1 MDTLHL
7 HLKMNEDN
15 SRMDPSVHSGILT
28 LEVVNLNPSH
38 SWQSKHTKETLY
50 VKIERIV
57 HDKKSD
63 KKEKAPLEKVSTSV
77 SSSSSMD
84 DGKLEF
90 CSTTFVETINVILY
104 SSEGEKKK
112 GKKLDSVQTEI
123 NLRRIKSPL
132 YVQFVKK
139 NDKYCTCD
147 IGVLFKP
154 TIHRYYEIEIF
165 FGDFD
170 VFRAVTST
178 IKTDE
183 VSEPYSI
190 ELAQNLCELY
200 KNLDTVEPL
209 MQMLIEEH
217 LAATTDP
224 ILFLREPSFTT
235 LLLNEYLF
243 NEGLPFIKKA
253 LKLVLTFAGSPEYIG
268 TIQLDPSIAKHNP
281 KELKN
286 LQQAVFYVVESVLNG
301 INDSVTLLTPGI
313 CNLLKF
319 VEEKVANQFTNG
331 AVKYALST
339 ILFLRFI
346 CPAIVAP
353 ERCKIFKESETTGL
367 PIQRFLV
374 MVAKVIQQIA
384 NGELFGLEN
393 ESMQVFNSFIPKG
406 KAQVEKFMKSIT
418 KLSLPSIPTSS
429 AVSVRLCENLR
440 KIVIDKQ
447 NLLRPILSV
456 KHIELMDCIVT
467 RDPIS
472 SLTPNNSAPQTP
484 KSSPI
489 LLSNSEELARLT
501 AFD

>member
-1 MDTLHL
+1 
-7 HLKMNEDN
+7 
-15 SRMDPSVHSGILT
+15 
-28 LEVVNLNPSH
+28 
-38 SWQSKHTKETLY
+38 
-50 VKIERIV
+50 
-57 HDKKSD
+57 
-63 KKEKAPLEKVSTSV
+63 
-77 SSSSSMD
+77 
-84 DGKLEF
+84 
-90 CSTTFVETINVILY
+90 
-104 SSEGEKKK
+104 
-112 GKKLDSVQTEI
+112 
-123 NLRRIKSPL
+123 
-132 YVQFVKK
+132 
-139 NDKYCTCD
+139 
-147 IGVLFKP
+147 
-154 TIHRYYEIEIF
+154 
-165 FGDFD
+165 
-170 VFRAVTST
+170 
-178 IKTDE
+178 
-183 VSEPYSI
+183 
-190 ELAQNLCELY
+190 
-200 KNLDTVEPL
+200 
-209 MQMLIEEH
+209 
-217 LAATTDP
+217 
-224 ILFLREPSFTT
+224 
-235 LLLNEYLF
+235 
-243 NEGLPFIKKA
+243 
-253 LKLVLTFAGSPEYIG
+253 
-268 TIQLDPSIAKHNP
+268 
-281 KELKN
+281 
-286 LQQAVFYVVESVLNG
+286 
-301 INDSVTLLTPGI
+301 
-313 CNLLKF
+313 